1 MSDYEF
7 ELPWPPSIN
16 SYWATFRGRRLISKK
31 GREYKKVVLDKL
43 TELGLRGENVTE
55 KLSFHMTLNPPTL
68 RKYDVDNFTK
78 CVFDSLSNA
87 EFWEDDEQVH
97 KLTVVKG
104 EKTPPGNV
112 IVKVTKL

>member
-31 GREYKKVVLDKL
+31 GRQYKKDVAEILKEIDL
-43 TELGLRGENVTE
+43 NGELVKEN
-55 KLSFHMTLNPPTL
+55 LSFHMTLNPPTL

-87 EFWEDDEQVH
+87 DFWVDDEQVC

-104 EKTPPGNV
+104 VKSPPGNV
-112 IVKVTKL
+112 LVKVTKL